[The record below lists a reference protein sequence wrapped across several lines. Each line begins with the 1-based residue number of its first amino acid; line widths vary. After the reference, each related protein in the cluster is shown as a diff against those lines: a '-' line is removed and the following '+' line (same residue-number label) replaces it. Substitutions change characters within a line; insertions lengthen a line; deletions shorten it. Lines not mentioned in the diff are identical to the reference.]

1 MGYKVK
7 WVEENLG
14 VSRKALRNFEKHGL
28 MPANEGGAYRDYSD
42 EDIERIW
49 AIRLFQGM
57 GYTLKE
63 LVKLSESDDFD
74 FDASLEKKIQELE
87 NEKAKIERHLG
98 YAQHIKL
105 TGRFPSRPKNMGT
118 IPFEEFQE
126 KSLNQWN
133 VNSDPEAKK
142 YQEIADL
149 ILNTPEDELKDTDI
163 GRLFEFLIEL
173 QEQMSDMDSLFI
185 EKVIPNEIIKRIE
198 NERVEPHP
206 EEILIMAQKY
216 KSPELCNYYCSN
228 QCPIGQQYVPEVKIQ
243 DLSQIVLKMV
253 DSLNTVQDNQRRLI
267 SITADG
273 IVDDSEIDDFVSIQ
287 EELEK
292 ISITVEALQLW
303 TEQMVANGAIDMD
316 KYEARRKRK

>member
-118 IPFEEFQE
+118 ITFEEFQE

-133 VNSDPEAKK
+133 VNSDPAAKK

-198 NERVEPHP
+198 NGPEDEEVQLLVKMMYENRISSISDMAKSQFVRFESSSYISGDIARMHEKEYGKDGCRFIADAIAVFGGYSCYDEVE
-206 EEILIMAQKY
+206 
-216 KSPELCNYYCSN
+216 
-228 QCPIGQQYVPEVKIQ
+228 
-243 DLSQIVLKMV
+243 D
-253 DSLNTVQDNQRRLI
+253 
-267 SITADG
+267 
-273 IVDDSEIDDFVSIQ
+273 
-287 EELEK
+287 
-292 ISITVEALQLW
+292 
-303 TEQMVANGAIDMD
+303 
-316 KYEARRKRK
+316 

>member
-28 MPANEGGAYRDYSD
+28 MPANEGGGYRDYSD

-74 FDASLEKKIQELE
+74 FGASLEKKIQELE
-87 NEKAKIERHLG
+87 NEKVKIERHLG

-118 IPFEEFQE
+118 ITFEEFQE
-126 KSLNQWN
+126 KALNQWN
-133 VNSDPEAKK
+133 VNSDPKAKK

-163 GRLFEFLIEL
+163 CRLFEFLIEL

-198 NERVEPHP
+198 NGPEDEEVQLLVKMMYENRISSISDMAKSQFVRFESSSYISGDIARMHEKEYGKDGCRFIADAIAVFGGYSCYDEVE
-206 EEILIMAQKY
+206 
-216 KSPELCNYYCSN
+216 
-228 QCPIGQQYVPEVKIQ
+228 
-243 DLSQIVLKMV
+243 D
-253 DSLNTVQDNQRRLI
+253 
-267 SITADG
+267 
-273 IVDDSEIDDFVSIQ
+273 
-287 EELEK
+287 
-292 ISITVEALQLW
+292 
-303 TEQMVANGAIDMD
+303 
-316 KYEARRKRK
+316 

>member
-14 VSRKALRNFEKHGL
+14 VTRKALRNFEKHGL

-118 IPFEEFQE
+118 ITFEEFQE

-198 NERVEPHP
+198 NGPEDEEVQLLVKMMYENRISSISDMAKSQFVRFESSSYISGDIARMHEKEYGKDGCRFIADAIAVFGGYSCYDEVE
-206 EEILIMAQKY
+206 
-216 KSPELCNYYCSN
+216 
-228 QCPIGQQYVPEVKIQ
+228 
-243 DLSQIVLKMV
+243 D
-253 DSLNTVQDNQRRLI
+253 
-267 SITADG
+267 
-273 IVDDSEIDDFVSIQ
+273 
-287 EELEK
+287 
-292 ISITVEALQLW
+292 
-303 TEQMVANGAIDMD
+303 
-316 KYEARRKRK
+316 

>member
-14 VSRKALRNFEKHGL
+14 VSRKALRNFEKHRL
-28 MPANEGGAYRDYSD
+28 MPANEGGGYRDYSD

-74 FDASLEKKIQELE
+74 FGASLEKKIQELE
-87 NEKAKIERHLG
+87 NEKVKIERHLG

-118 IPFEEFQE
+118 ITFEEFQE

-133 VNSDPEAKK
+133 VNSDPKAKK

-198 NERVEPHP
+198 NGPEDEEVQLLVKMMYENRISSISDMTKSQFVRFESSSYISGDIARMHEKEYGKDGCRFIADAIAVFGGYSCYDEVE
-206 EEILIMAQKY
+206 
-216 KSPELCNYYCSN
+216 
-228 QCPIGQQYVPEVKIQ
+228 
-243 DLSQIVLKMV
+243 D
-253 DSLNTVQDNQRRLI
+253 
-267 SITADG
+267 
-273 IVDDSEIDDFVSIQ
+273 
-287 EELEK
+287 
-292 ISITVEALQLW
+292 
-303 TEQMVANGAIDMD
+303 
-316 KYEARRKRK
+316 

>member
-28 MPANEGGAYRDYSD
+28 MPANEGGGYRDYSD

-74 FDASLEKKIQELE
+74 FGASLEKKIQELE
-87 NEKAKIERHLG
+87 NEKVKIERHLG

-118 IPFEEFQE
+118 ITFEEFQE
-126 KSLNQWN
+126 KALNQWN
-133 VNSDPEAKK
+133 VNSDPKAKK

-198 NERVEPHP
+198 NGPEDEEVQLLVKMMYENRISSISDMAKSQFVRFESSSNISGDIARMHEKEYGKDGCRFIADAIAVFGGYSCYDEVE
-206 EEILIMAQKY
+206 
-216 KSPELCNYYCSN
+216 
-228 QCPIGQQYVPEVKIQ
+228 
-243 DLSQIVLKMV
+243 D
-253 DSLNTVQDNQRRLI
+253 
-267 SITADG
+267 
-273 IVDDSEIDDFVSIQ
+273 
-287 EELEK
+287 
-292 ISITVEALQLW
+292 
-303 TEQMVANGAIDMD
+303 
-316 KYEARRKRK
+316 

>member
-14 VSRKALRNFEKHGL
+14 VTRKALRNFEKHGL
-28 MPANEGGAYRDYSD
+28 MPANEGGGYRDYSD

-74 FDASLEKKIQELE
+74 FDASFEKKIQELE

-118 IPFEEFQE
+118 ITFEEFQE

-133 VNSDPEAKK
+133 VNSDPKAKK

-198 NERVEPHP
+198 NGPEDEEVQLLVKMMYENRISSISDMAKSQFVRFESSSYISGDIARMHEKEYGKDGCRFIADAIAVFGGYSCYDEVE
-206 EEILIMAQKY
+206 
-216 KSPELCNYYCSN
+216 
-228 QCPIGQQYVPEVKIQ
+228 
-243 DLSQIVLKMV
+243 D
-253 DSLNTVQDNQRRLI
+253 
-267 SITADG
+267 
-273 IVDDSEIDDFVSIQ
+273 
-287 EELEK
+287 
-292 ISITVEALQLW
+292 
-303 TEQMVANGAIDMD
+303 
-316 KYEARRKRK
+316 

>member
-7 WVEENLG
+7 WVEENVG

-118 IPFEEFQE
+118 ITFEEFQE

-149 ILNTPEDELKDTDI
+149 VLNTPEDELKDTDI

-173 QEQMSDMDSLFI
+173 QEQMPDMDSLFI

-198 NERVEPHP
+198 NGPEDEEVQLLVKMMYENRISSISDMAKSQFVRFESSSYISGDIARMHEKEYGKDGCRFIADAIAVFGGYSCYDEVE
-206 EEILIMAQKY
+206 
-216 KSPELCNYYCSN
+216 
-228 QCPIGQQYVPEVKIQ
+228 
-243 DLSQIVLKMV
+243 D
-253 DSLNTVQDNQRRLI
+253 
-267 SITADG
+267 
-273 IVDDSEIDDFVSIQ
+273 
-287 EELEK
+287 
-292 ISITVEALQLW
+292 
-303 TEQMVANGAIDMD
+303 
-316 KYEARRKRK
+316 

>member
-14 VSRKALRNFEKHGL
+14 VTSKALRNFEKHGL
-28 MPANEGGAYRDYSD
+28 MPANEGGGYRDYSD

-74 FDASLEKKIQELE
+74 FDASFEKKIQELE

-118 IPFEEFQE
+118 ITFEEFQE

-133 VNSDPEAKK
+133 VNSDPKAKK

-198 NERVEPHP
+198 NGPEDEEVQLLVKMMYENRISSISDMAKSQFVRFESSSYISGDIARMHEKEYGKDGCRFIADAIAVFGGYSCYDEVE
-206 EEILIMAQKY
+206 
-216 KSPELCNYYCSN
+216 
-228 QCPIGQQYVPEVKIQ
+228 
-243 DLSQIVLKMV
+243 D
-253 DSLNTVQDNQRRLI
+253 
-267 SITADG
+267 
-273 IVDDSEIDDFVSIQ
+273 
-287 EELEK
+287 
-292 ISITVEALQLW
+292 
-303 TEQMVANGAIDMD
+303 
-316 KYEARRKRK
+316 

>member
-118 IPFEEFQE
+118 ITFEEFQE

-142 YQEIADL
+142 YQEIVDL

-163 GRLFEFLIEL
+163 GRLFDFLIEL

-198 NERVEPHP
+198 NGPEDEEVQLLVKMMYENRISSISDMAKSQFVRFESSSYISGDIARMHEKEYGKDGCRFIADAIAVFGGYSCYDEVE
-206 EEILIMAQKY
+206 
-216 KSPELCNYYCSN
+216 
-228 QCPIGQQYVPEVKIQ
+228 
-243 DLSQIVLKMV
+243 D
-253 DSLNTVQDNQRRLI
+253 
-267 SITADG
+267 
-273 IVDDSEIDDFVSIQ
+273 
-287 EELEK
+287 
-292 ISITVEALQLW
+292 
-303 TEQMVANGAIDMD
+303 
-316 KYEARRKRK
+316 

>member
-7 WVEENLG
+7 WGEENLG

-87 NEKAKIERHLG
+87 NEKAKIEKHLG

-118 IPFEEFQE
+118 ITFEEFQE

-142 YQEIADL
+142 YQKIANL

-173 QEQMSDMDSLFI
+173 QEQISDMDLLFI

-198 NERVEPHP
+198 NGPEDEEVQLLVKMMYENRISSISDMAKSQFVRFESSSYISGDIARMHEKEYGKDGCRFIADAIAVFGGYSCYDEVE
-206 EEILIMAQKY
+206 
-216 KSPELCNYYCSN
+216 
-228 QCPIGQQYVPEVKIQ
+228 
-243 DLSQIVLKMV
+243 D
-253 DSLNTVQDNQRRLI
+253 
-267 SITADG
+267 
-273 IVDDSEIDDFVSIQ
+273 
-287 EELEK
+287 
-292 ISITVEALQLW
+292 
-303 TEQMVANGAIDMD
+303 
-316 KYEARRKRK
+316 

>member
-28 MPANEGGAYRDYSD
+28 MPANEGGGYRDYSD

-118 IPFEEFQE
+118 ITFEEFQE
-126 KSLNQWN
+126 KALNQWN
-133 VNSDPEAKK
+133 VNSDPKAKK

-198 NERVEPHP
+198 NGPEDEEVQLLVKMMYENRISSISDMAKSQFVRFESSSYISGDIARMHEKEYGKDGCRFIADAIAVFGGYSCYDEVE
-206 EEILIMAQKY
+206 
-216 KSPELCNYYCSN
+216 
-228 QCPIGQQYVPEVKIQ
+228 
-243 DLSQIVLKMV
+243 D
-253 DSLNTVQDNQRRLI
+253 
-267 SITADG
+267 
-273 IVDDSEIDDFVSIQ
+273 
-287 EELEK
+287 
-292 ISITVEALQLW
+292 
-303 TEQMVANGAIDMD
+303 
-316 KYEARRKRK
+316 

>member
-87 NEKAKIERHLG
+87 NEKAKIEKHLG

-118 IPFEEFQE
+118 ITFEEFQE

-142 YQEIADL
+142 YQKIANL

-173 QEQMSDMDSLFI
+173 QEQISDMDLLFI

-198 NERVEPHP
+198 NGPEDEEVQLLVKMIYENRISSISDMAKSQFVRFESSSYISGDIARMHEKEYGKDGCRFIADAIAVFGGYSCYDEVE
-206 EEILIMAQKY
+206 
-216 KSPELCNYYCSN
+216 
-228 QCPIGQQYVPEVKIQ
+228 
-243 DLSQIVLKMV
+243 D
-253 DSLNTVQDNQRRLI
+253 
-267 SITADG
+267 
-273 IVDDSEIDDFVSIQ
+273 
-287 EELEK
+287 
-292 ISITVEALQLW
+292 
-303 TEQMVANGAIDMD
+303 
-316 KYEARRKRK
+316 

>member
-28 MPANEGGAYRDYSD
+28 MPANEGGGYRDYSD

-63 LVKLSESDDFD
+63 LVKLSENDDFD

-118 IPFEEFQE
+118 ITFEEFQE

-198 NERVEPHP
+198 NGPEDEEVQLLVKMMYENRISSISDMAKSQFVRFESSSYISGDIARMHEKEYGKDGCRFIADAIAVFGGYSCYDEVE
-206 EEILIMAQKY
+206 
-216 KSPELCNYYCSN
+216 
-228 QCPIGQQYVPEVKIQ
+228 
-243 DLSQIVLKMV
+243 D
-253 DSLNTVQDNQRRLI
+253 
-267 SITADG
+267 
-273 IVDDSEIDDFVSIQ
+273 
-287 EELEK
+287 
-292 ISITVEALQLW
+292 
-303 TEQMVANGAIDMD
+303 
-316 KYEARRKRK
+316 

>member
-28 MPANEGGAYRDYSD
+28 MPANEGGGYRDYSD

-74 FDASLEKKIQELE
+74 FGASLEKKIQELE
-87 NEKAKIERHLG
+87 NEKVKIERHLG

-118 IPFEEFQE
+118 ITFEEFQE

-133 VNSDPEAKK
+133 VNSDPKAKK

-198 NERVEPHP
+198 NGPEDEEVQLLVKMMYENRISSISDMAKSQFVRFESSSYISGDIARMHEKEYGKDGCRV
-206 EEILIMAQKY
+206 IADAIAVFGGY
-216 KSPELCNYYCSN
+216 SCYD
-228 QCPIGQQYVPEVKIQ
+228 EVE
-243 DLSQIVLKMV
+243 D
-253 DSLNTVQDNQRRLI
+253 
-267 SITADG
+267 
-273 IVDDSEIDDFVSIQ
+273 
-287 EELEK
+287 
-292 ISITVEALQLW
+292 
-303 TEQMVANGAIDMD
+303 
-316 KYEARRKRK
+316 

>member
-118 IPFEEFQE
+118 ITFEEFQE

-149 ILNTPEDELKDTDI
+149 VLNTPEDELKDTDI

-173 QEQMSDMDSLFI
+173 QEQMPDMDSLFI

-198 NERVEPHP
+198 NGPEDEEVQLLVKMMYENRISSISDMAKSQFVRFESSSYISGDIARMHEKEYGKDGCRFIADAIAVFGGYSCYDEVE
-206 EEILIMAQKY
+206 
-216 KSPELCNYYCSN
+216 
-228 QCPIGQQYVPEVKIQ
+228 
-243 DLSQIVLKMV
+243 D
-253 DSLNTVQDNQRRLI
+253 
-267 SITADG
+267 
-273 IVDDSEIDDFVSIQ
+273 
-287 EELEK
+287 
-292 ISITVEALQLW
+292 
-303 TEQMVANGAIDMD
+303 
-316 KYEARRKRK
+316 

>member
-87 NEKAKIERHLG
+87 NKKAKIERHLG

-118 IPFEEFQE
+118 ITFEEFQE

-149 ILNTPEDELKDTDI
+149 VLNTPEDELKDTDI

-198 NERVEPHP
+198 NGPEDEEVQLLVKMMYENRISSISDMAKSQFVRFESSSYISGDIARMHEKEYGKDGCRFIADAIAVFGGYSCYDEVE
-206 EEILIMAQKY
+206 
-216 KSPELCNYYCSN
+216 
-228 QCPIGQQYVPEVKIQ
+228 
-243 DLSQIVLKMV
+243 D
-253 DSLNTVQDNQRRLI
+253 
-267 SITADG
+267 
-273 IVDDSEIDDFVSIQ
+273 
-287 EELEK
+287 
-292 ISITVEALQLW
+292 
-303 TEQMVANGAIDMD
+303 
-316 KYEARRKRK
+316 

>member
-118 IPFEEFQE
+118 ITFEEFQE

-149 ILNTPEDELKDTDI
+149 VLNTPEDELKDTDI

-198 NERVEPHP
+198 NGPEDEEVQLLVKMMYENRISSISDMAKSQFVRFESSSYISGDIARMHEKEYGKDGCRFIADAIAVFGGYSCYDEVE
-206 EEILIMAQKY
+206 
-216 KSPELCNYYCSN
+216 
-228 QCPIGQQYVPEVKIQ
+228 
-243 DLSQIVLKMV
+243 D
-253 DSLNTVQDNQRRLI
+253 
-267 SITADG
+267 
-273 IVDDSEIDDFVSIQ
+273 
-287 EELEK
+287 
-292 ISITVEALQLW
+292 
-303 TEQMVANGAIDMD
+303 
-316 KYEARRKRK
+316 

>member
-28 MPANEGGAYRDYSD
+28 MPSNEGGAYRDYSD

-118 IPFEEFQE
+118 ITFEEFQE

-198 NERVEPHP
+198 NGPEDEEVQLLVKMMYENRISSISDMAKSQFVRFESSSYISGDIARMHEKEYGKDGCRFIADAIAVFGGYSCYDEVE
-206 EEILIMAQKY
+206 
-216 KSPELCNYYCSN
+216 
-228 QCPIGQQYVPEVKIQ
+228 
-243 DLSQIVLKMV
+243 D
-253 DSLNTVQDNQRRLI
+253 
-267 SITADG
+267 
-273 IVDDSEIDDFVSIQ
+273 
-287 EELEK
+287 
-292 ISITVEALQLW
+292 
-303 TEQMVANGAIDMD
+303 
-316 KYEARRKRK
+316 

>member
-87 NEKAKIERHLG
+87 NEKAKIEKHLG

-118 IPFEEFQE
+118 ITSEEFQE

-133 VNSDPEAKK
+133 VNSDHEAKK
-142 YQEIADL
+142 YQKIANL
-149 ILNTPEDELKDTDI
+149 ILNTPEDELEDTDI

-173 QEQMSDMDSLFI
+173 QEQISDMDLLFI

-198 NERVEPHP
+198 NGPEDEEVQLLVKMMYENRISSISDMVKSQFVRFESSSYISGDIARMHEKEYGKDGCRFIADAIAVFGGYSCYDEVE
-206 EEILIMAQKY
+206 
-216 KSPELCNYYCSN
+216 
-228 QCPIGQQYVPEVKIQ
+228 
-243 DLSQIVLKMV
+243 D
-253 DSLNTVQDNQRRLI
+253 
-267 SITADG
+267 
-273 IVDDSEIDDFVSIQ
+273 
-287 EELEK
+287 
-292 ISITVEALQLW
+292 
-303 TEQMVANGAIDMD
+303 
-316 KYEARRKRK
+316 

>member
-14 VSRKALRNFEKHGL
+14 VTRKALRNFEKHGL
-28 MPANEGGAYRDYSD
+28 MPANEGGGYRDYSD

-118 IPFEEFQE
+118 ITFEEFQE

-142 YQEIADL
+142 YQEIANL

-198 NERVEPHP
+198 NGPEDEEVQLLVKMMYENRISSISDMAKSQFVRFESSSYISGDIARMHEKEYGKDGCRFIADAIAVFGGYSCYDEVE
-206 EEILIMAQKY
+206 
-216 KSPELCNYYCSN
+216 
-228 QCPIGQQYVPEVKIQ
+228 
-243 DLSQIVLKMV
+243 D
-253 DSLNTVQDNQRRLI
+253 
-267 SITADG
+267 
-273 IVDDSEIDDFVSIQ
+273 
-287 EELEK
+287 
-292 ISITVEALQLW
+292 
-303 TEQMVANGAIDMD
+303 
-316 KYEARRKRK
+316 

>member
-118 IPFEEFQE
+118 ITFEEFQE

-142 YQEIADL
+142 YQEIANL

-163 GRLFEFLIEL
+163 GRLFELLIEL

-198 NERVEPHP
+198 NGPEDEEVQLLVKMMYENRISSISDMAKSQFVRFESSSYISGDIARMHEKEYGKDGCRFIADAIAVFGGYSCYDEVE
-206 EEILIMAQKY
+206 
-216 KSPELCNYYCSN
+216 
-228 QCPIGQQYVPEVKIQ
+228 
-243 DLSQIVLKMV
+243 D
-253 DSLNTVQDNQRRLI
+253 
-267 SITADG
+267 
-273 IVDDSEIDDFVSIQ
+273 
-287 EELEK
+287 
-292 ISITVEALQLW
+292 
-303 TEQMVANGAIDMD
+303 
-316 KYEARRKRK
+316 

>member
-74 FDASLEKKIQELE
+74 FDASLEKKIQDLE

-118 IPFEEFQE
+118 ITFEEFQE

-163 GRLFEFLIEL
+163 GRLFDFLIEL

-198 NERVEPHP
+198 NGPEDEEVQLLVKMMYENRISCISDMAKSQFVRFESSSYISGDIARMHEKEYGKDGCRFIADAIAVFGGYSCYDEVE
-206 EEILIMAQKY
+206 
-216 KSPELCNYYCSN
+216 
-228 QCPIGQQYVPEVKIQ
+228 
-243 DLSQIVLKMV
+243 D
-253 DSLNTVQDNQRRLI
+253 
-267 SITADG
+267 
-273 IVDDSEIDDFVSIQ
+273 
-287 EELEK
+287 
-292 ISITVEALQLW
+292 
-303 TEQMVANGAIDMD
+303 
-316 KYEARRKRK
+316 

>member
-118 IPFEEFQE
+118 ITFEEFQE

-142 YQEIADL
+142 YQEIANL

-198 NERVEPHP
+198 NGPEDEEVQLLVKMMYENRISSISDMAKSQFVRFESSSYISGDIARMHEKEYGKDGCRFIADAIAVFGGYSCYDEVE
-206 EEILIMAQKY
+206 
-216 KSPELCNYYCSN
+216 
-228 QCPIGQQYVPEVKIQ
+228 
-243 DLSQIVLKMV
+243 D
-253 DSLNTVQDNQRRLI
+253 
-267 SITADG
+267 
-273 IVDDSEIDDFVSIQ
+273 
-287 EELEK
+287 
-292 ISITVEALQLW
+292 
-303 TEQMVANGAIDMD
+303 
-316 KYEARRKRK
+316 

>member
-28 MPANEGGAYRDYSD
+28 MPANEGGGYRDYSD

-74 FDASLEKKIQELE
+74 FGASLEKKIQELE
-87 NEKAKIERHLG
+87 NDKVKIERHLG

-118 IPFEEFQE
+118 ITFEEFQE
-126 KSLNQWN
+126 KALNQWN
-133 VNSDPEAKK
+133 VNSDPKAKK

-198 NERVEPHP
+198 NGPEDEEVQLLVKMMYENRISSISDMAKSQFVRFESSSYISGDIARMHEKEYGKDGCRFIADAIAVFGGYSCYDEVE
-206 EEILIMAQKY
+206 
-216 KSPELCNYYCSN
+216 
-228 QCPIGQQYVPEVKIQ
+228 
-243 DLSQIVLKMV
+243 D
-253 DSLNTVQDNQRRLI
+253 
-267 SITADG
+267 
-273 IVDDSEIDDFVSIQ
+273 
-287 EELEK
+287 
-292 ISITVEALQLW
+292 
-303 TEQMVANGAIDMD
+303 
-316 KYEARRKRK
+316 

>member
-14 VSRKALRNFEKHGL
+14 VTRKALRNFEKHGL
-28 MPANEGGAYRDYSD
+28 MPANEGGGYRDYSD

-118 IPFEEFQE
+118 ITFEEFQE

-142 YQEIADL
+142 YQEIANL

-198 NERVEPHP
+198 NGP
-206 EEILIMAQKY
+206 EDEEVQLLVKMMYENRISSISDMA
-216 KSPELCNYYCSN
+216 KSQFVRFESSSYISGDIARMHEKEYGKDGCRFIADAIAVFGGYSCYD
-228 QCPIGQQYVPEVKIQ
+228 EVK
-243 DLSQIVLKMV
+243 D
-253 DSLNTVQDNQRRLI
+253 
-267 SITADG
+267 
-273 IVDDSEIDDFVSIQ
+273 
-287 EELEK
+287 
-292 ISITVEALQLW
+292 
-303 TEQMVANGAIDMD
+303 
-316 KYEARRKRK
+316 